1 MEKENFSRSATSAGS
16 VWPAGKTSAAMFT
29 FDLDGD
35 IIWQNMSSDEPNAER
50 LIRARSIG
58 QYGPNRCVDM
68 ILDLLDKYGVKAT
81 FFVPGYVAEHNP
93 DVVRRIDAAGH
104 EIGNHGYTH
113 ERFVEKSVEEQ
124 REILEKTQRI
134 IKEITGKA
142 PVGYRTPSG
151 DWHVRTPYIL
161 SEMGFSYSSSMRGD
175 DRPYYTVLDG
185 KESDLVEIPSK
196 WELDDYVAQAYS
208 VYPAEPAGLD
218 RISCY
223 RNVQDNDI
231 REFRGARDMGLCIV
245 FLMHPQISGAPGR
258 NLVLE
263 EVLRE
268 VTSNGGVWTPTGSEM
283 AEYWRRACPKKGA
296 KGE

>member
-1 MEKENFSRSATSAGS
+1 MQIK
-16 VWPAGKTSAAMFT
+16 WPNGCKSAAMFT

-35 IIWQNMSSDEPNAER
+35 IIWQNMSADEPHADQ

-93 DVVRRIDAAGH
+93 AVIQKIAAAGH

-113 ERFVEKSVEEQ
+113 ERFVEKSREEQ
-124 REILEKTQRI
+124 TEIIEKTQKI

-142 PVGYRTPSG
+142 PVGFRTPSG
-151 DWHVRTPYIL
+151 DWAVETPYL
-161 SEMGFSYSSSMRGD
+161 LEERGFSYSSSMRGD
-175 DRPYYTVLDG
+175 DRPYHTVLDG
-185 KESDLVEIPSK
+185 RVTDFIEIPSK

-208 VYPAEPAGLD
+208 IYPAEPAGLD

-223 RNVQDNDI
+223 RNVQDTYL
-231 REFRGARDMGLCIV
+231 REFRGYHRYGLCIS

-258 NLVLE
+258 NLILE
-263 EVLRE
+263 EILKE
-268 VTSNGGVWTPTGSEM
+268 VTSHPDVWIATGAEIADWWRATYPTD
-283 AEYWRRACPKKGA
+283 PQ
-296 KGE
+296 